1 MYENSDYSHFV
12 EEGNEYCF
20 KQDYSKAIFSYSQAI
35 ALNPPSSVLAVI
47 HSNRAYCYTK
57 LEMFQEAHRD
67 VTTSIEID
75 PINQVINT
83 VSDIYETTYL
93 KKTVLPIKSQRSFQ
107 SIPHYAT
114 LKYLTTCSEQI
125 DESDENKKVLYTHR
139 ANAFA
144 QSSLYKEAVSD
155 YVNARKYIDD
165 VKQLPTLAYHT
176 VLAHQNT
183 FAEEIIRR
191 CNEQNIDCSLAKGLL
206 AMLNFEY
213 KKAYDFFTEAEKQ
226 EETEPFKYK
235 TYIHYSLG
243 NVSKAYN
250 CSRNY
255 FGQDNY
261 FYFLQMCLRIVT
273 CNDLPS
279 YYDEKSFYAIC
290 ANFLILGIY
299 NSLLVPIVNV
309 PLDLYMPR
317 CLLNGISP
325 QIIPSQIP
333 IPKPNSE
340 QTSSSEHSEEKNEN
354 DDKQSKETKNHE
366 SLADL
371 NPSEQD
377 IDKMIKIAQQMKI
390 TSSPNIREH
399 ICTGLALIQI
409 VQMLNQKQMP
419 SLQTC
424 VASICHWLR
433 LIDAT
438 ILFFDRVNEKL
449 KIFLHR
455 GSFDTILKCY
465 SQSVF
470 NYLKSRLA
478 YHLSPGIPLRMTGK
492 TDIQTA
498 IEQATNPDDLGAI
511 FKTGLTIPI
520 SQQVS
525 FFYFREQ
532 EGYSF
537 GIEVNPPTK
546 EQKEK
551 LDITWCSLVN
561 MLKSKSVS
569 KVETAAFIE
578 KATEFLFTWMYSSPI
593 TALNDIV
600 GYILFRSVLWA
611 YFGKDVIKSTPEPI
625 IMQIDSYFSNFSPL
639 YQMYILPH
647 IQLTKE
653 GQSIKDLPQVVDVF
667 PTYLH
672 RIRALLNIRSVDIPE
687 KCDPREY
694 IKPIYCSD
702 AFSEK
707 FSFSHPEKEEKDDDG
722 EDNLEEEE
730 EEVKPQN

>member
-1 MYENSDYSHFV
+1 MYENSDYAHFV

-20 KQDYSKAIFSYSQAI
+20 MHDYSKAIFSYSQAI
-35 ALNPPSSVLAVI
+35 ALNPPSPVLAVV

-57 LEMFQEAHRD
+57 LEMLQEAHKD
-67 VTTSIEID
+67 VSISLEID
-75 PINQVINT
+75 PLNQVTNT
-83 VSDIYETTYL
+83 VSDIYESNYL
-93 KKTVLPIKSQRSFQ
+93 RKTVLPIKSQRNYQ
-107 SIPHYAT
+107 SLPHYAT
-114 LKYLTTCSEQI
+114 VNYLTSCSEKI
-125 DESDENKKVLYTHR
+125 DESDENKKLFYTYR

-144 QSSLYKEAVSD
+144 QSALYKEAISD
-155 YVNARKYIDD
+155 YVNARKYVDD
-165 VKQLPTLAYHT
+165 AKQLPTLAYQA

-183 FAEEIIRR
+183 FAEEVIRF
-191 CNEQNIDCSLAKGLL
+191 CNEKKIDCSLAKGLL

-213 KKAYDFFTEAEKQ
+213 KKAYDLFTEAEKQ
-226 EETEPFKYK
+226 EETELFKYK

-279 YYDEKSFYAIC
+279 YYDEKSFYAKC
-290 ANFLILGIY
+290 ANFLIWGIFH
-299 NSLLVPIVNV
+299 SLPMPIVDV

-317 CLLNGISP
+317 CLLNGIAPEVTAP
-325 QIIPSQIP
+325 QMAMLEEDKAAAEQSQD
-333 IPKPNSE
+333 KE
-340 QTSSSEHSEEKNEN
+340 EDKKEEK
-354 DDKQSKETKNHE
+354 DTKETQKPK
-366 SLADL
+366 SLAES

-377 IDKMIKIAQQMKI
+377 VDKMMKIAQQMKI
-390 TSSPNIREH
+390 TSSYNTREH

-419 SLQTC
+419 SLDTC

-433 LIDAT
+433 LVDAT
-438 ILFFDRVNEKL
+438 VLFFDRVNEKL

-470 NYLKSRLA
+470 NYLKSRLV
-478 YHLSPGIPLRMTGK
+478 YHLSPGIPLRLAGK
-492 TDIQTA
+492 TDIQAA

-525 FFYFREQ
+525 FFYYREQ

-537 GIEVNPPTK
+537 GIEVNPPTTD
-546 EQKEK
+546 QKEK
-551 LDITWCSLVN
+551 LNITWCSLSN
-561 MLKSKSVS
+561 MLKSKNVS
-569 KVETAAFIE
+569 KIETAAFIE
-578 KATEFLFTWMYSSPI
+578 KATEFLFTWMYISPI
-593 TALNDIV
+593 TALNDVV

-653 GQSIKDLPQVVDVF
+653 GQSIDGLPQVIEVF

-694 IKPIYCSD
+694 IKPIYCSVVLSD
-702 AFSEK
+702 KFDLSTSDKDENESE
-707 FSFSHPEKEEKDDDG
+707 EKEEK
-722 EDNLEEEE
+722 EEETDE
-730 EEVKPQN
+730 TN